1 METTENKPVGFGKW
15 LENFWYHYKVPFIAI
30 LLALVIVIVC
40 SVQFCNK
47 APEADIKLV
56 YGGEASL
63 RPTSS
68 EMPAENM
75 VAALEGYGIQTNK
88 GENATF
94 DVYAYQIFMGDYI
107 PSQSAN
113 QDNIEGLQFEL
124 DAGNAFL
131 FLLDEKVYNTYTANA
146 SGDRYVVPVASYL
159 SADSTAEVTPDG
171 YGVYLR
177 SLAIYQL
184 PAFSSLPADTV
195 LCLRVSF
202 TFSNMLGASKTEEI
216 YPLYEE
222 LFRRL
227 INA

>member
-30 LLALVIVIVC
+30 LLAVVIVIIC

-63 RPTSS
+63 RPTAS
-68 EMPAENM
+68 ENPPQMMLGSLAQYAPTMPS
-75 VAALEGYGIQTNK
+75 
-88 GENATF
+88 GEAATF
-94 DVYAYQIFMGDYI
+94 DIYAYQIFMGDYI
-107 PSQSAN
+107 PSQTAN
-113 QDNIEGLQFEL
+113 QDNIKGLQFEL

-131 FLLDEKVYNTYTANA
+131 FLLDEKVYNAYTANA
-146 SGDRYVVPVASYL
+146 SGDRYVVPVAPYL
-159 SADSTAEVTPDG
+159 SADSTAELTPDG

-177 SLAIYQL
+177 SLALYNL
-184 PAFSSLPADTV
+184 PAFSNLPADTV

>member
-1 METTENKPVGFGKW
+1 MEHTEQKPVGFLKW
-15 LENFWYHYKVPFIAI
+15 LENYWYHYKVPTIAV
-30 LLALVIVIVC
+30 LLAVVILVVC

-47 APEADIKLV
+47 APEGDIKLV

-63 RPTSS
+63 RPTASNK
-68 EMPAENM
+68 PAEEM
-75 VAALEGYGIQTNK
+75 ITAL
-88 GENATF
+88 GEYAPKMENGETATF
-94 DVYAYQIFMGDYI
+94 DIYAYQIFMGDYI
-107 PSQSAN
+107 PSPSAN
-113 QDNIEGLQFEL
+113 QDNISGLQFEL

-131 FLLDEKVYNTYTANA
+131 FLLDEAVYNTYTVNA

-159 SADSTAEVTPDG
+159 AEGSEAEVTPDG

-177 SLAIYQL
+177 SLPIYQH

-202 TFSNMLGASKTEEI
+202 TFSNMLGASQTEKI
-216 YPLYEE
+216 YPLYED
-222 LFRRL
+222 LFRKL